1 MSSLKQKFGQK
12 ITKYS
17 DHILFDLASIRL
29 INRKHT
35 EGVIKELE
43 KSKSNLDRALRQDIL
58 KLLKSHQNYQGGFET
73 PFFKTI
79 DEISSWYGVNPRTFY
94 RWKKNIDFPHFEG
107 ELYDGYVIDRWL
119 QRHGKVNEDFQIL
132 RKKMDRA

>member
-1 MSSLKQKFGQK
+1 MSSLKEKYRQK
-12 ITKYS
+12 IIEYS
-17 DHILFDLASIRL
+17 DNILFDLASIRL
-29 INRKHT
+29 FTRKHI

-43 KSKSNLDRALRQDIL
+43 ISKSNLDRTLRQDIL
-58 KLLKSHQNYQGGFET
+58 KLLKSHQNYQGGYET

-79 DEISSWYGVNPRTFY
+79 NEISSWYGINPRTFY

-119 QRHGKVNEDFQIL
+119 QRHDKVNEDFQIL
-132 RKKMDRA
+132 RKKMDSA